1 MHALRQYVQGEMDR
15 RGWKPVELAKRSGVS
30 KQVLSNLL
38 NDDRDE
44 LRMLPARD
52 TIDGLAAAFSVDRD
66 VLLGVVGE
74 AMGIPVGRTVVVY
87 DASRVPDDELLR
99 ELAHR
104 LAAREAVQVPAP
116 ALLDEL
122 DARRRKPVPEV
133 GAAAARRGALHRPAD
148 AQE

>member
-15 RGWKPVELAKRSGVS
+15 RGWKPVDLAKRSGVS

-44 LRMLPARD
+44 LRMLPSRE
-52 TIDGLAAAFSVDRD
+52 TVDGLAVALSVDRD
-66 VLLGVVGE
+66 VLLGVIGE

-87 DASRVPDDELLR
+87 DASRVSDEDLLH
-99 ELAHR
+99 ELAQR
-104 LAAREAVQVPAP
+104 LAARASGAAPAP

-148 AQE
+148 TQE